1 MRLAHVGREN
11 EWKQRYGWVMT
22 WNVSDLT
29 PERLHDVVEVE
40 KEWKEKE
47 FWVSRYARAVIT
59 VSLVDAISSDA
70 IK

>member
-1 MRLAHVGREN
+1 
-11 EWKQRYGWVMT
+11 MT

-29 PERLHDVVEVE
+29 PERLHDAVEVE

-59 VSLVDAISSDA
+59 VSFVDAISSDA